1 MEMISDLIFNLFDLL
16 LLIIS
21 VLTVGI
27 LGFANLLLSVIY
39 NIAIVILDI
48 TSTILTRLTKV
59 LE

>member
-1 MEMISDLIFNLFDLL
+1 MISDLIFNLFDLL

-21 VLTVGI
+21 VTVGI
-27 LGFANLLLSVIY
+27 LGFANLLLSIIY
-39 NIAIVILDI
+39 NITIAILDI

>member
-1 MEMISDLIFNLFDLL
+1 MISDLIFNLFDLL

-48 TSTILTRLTKV
+48 TSTILTRLNKV

>member
-1 MEMISDLIFNLFDLL
+1 MISDLIFNLFDLL

-27 LGFANLLLSVIY
+27 LGFANLLLSIIY
-39 NIAIVILDI
+39 NISILILDV
-48 TSTILTRLTKV
+48 TSTVLTRLIKI

>member
-1 MEMISDLIFNLFDLL
+1 MISDLIFNLFDL

-27 LGFANLLLSVIY
+27 LGFANLLLSIIS

-48 TSTILTRLTKV
+48 TSTILTRLNKV

>member
-1 MEMISDLIFNLFDLL
+1 MISDLIFNLFDLL

-39 NIAIVILDI
+39 NISILILDI

>member
-1 MEMISDLIFNLFDLL
+1 MRMISDLIFNLFDLL

-27 LGFANLLLSVIY
+27 LGFANLLLSIIY
-39 NIAIVILDI
+39 NITIAILDI
-48 TSTILTRLTKV
+48 TSTILTRLNKV

>member
-1 MEMISDLIFNLFDLL
+1 MISDLIFNLFDLL

>member
-1 MEMISDLIFNLFDLL
+1 MISDLIFNLFDLL

-39 NIAIVILDI
+39 NIAIAILDI

>member
-1 MEMISDLIFNLFDLL
+1 MISDLIFNLFDLL

-39 NIAIVILDI
+39 NISIVILDI

>member
-1 MEMISDLIFNLFDLL
+1 MISDLIFNLFDLL

-27 LGFANLLLSVIY
+27 LGFANLLLSIIY
-39 NIAIVILDI
+39 NITIAILDI

>member
-1 MEMISDLIFNLFDLL
+1 MISDLIFNLFDLL

-21 VLTVGI
+21 VLAVGI
-27 LGFANLLLSVIY
+27 LGFANLLLSIIY
-39 NIAIVILDI
+39 NITIAILDI

>member
-1 MEMISDLIFNLFDLL
+1 MISDLIFNLFDLL

-27 LGFANLLLSVIY
+27 LGFANLLLSIIY
-39 NIAIVILDI
+39 NITIAILDI
-48 TSTILTRLTKV
+48 TSTILTRLNKV

>member
-27 LGFANLLLSVIY
+27 LGFTNLLLSVIY

>member
-1 MEMISDLIFNLFDLL
+1 MISDLIFNLFDLL

-27 LGFANLLLSVIY
+27 LGFTNLLLSVIY